1 MRGGFGQ
8 AGRYRHKRSRLIR
21 TKEFFRLRYAGKKGF
36 NSIAE
41 KNRKYPERSM
51 NLIQLVGLVEK
62 LTLEKKLHLEASVPT
77 VDLRDLGYTKLLGAG
92 NVSKPIRVKVE
103 KCSES
108 ALRKLKN
115 AGGDAL
121 LKKPSET

>member
-21 TKEFFRLRYAGKKGF
+21 TKEFFEMRYVGKKGF
-36 NSIAE
+36 NSITQ
-41 KNRKYPERSM
+41 KNRKFQERSM
-51 NLIQLVGLVEK
+51 NLIQLIGLVEK
-62 LTLEKKLHLEASVPT
+62 LTSEKKLHLEADVPT
-77 VDLRDLGYTKLLGAG
+77 VDLREFGYTKLLGAG

-108 ALRKLKN
+108 ALRKLKD
-115 AGGDAL
+115 AGGDAIL
-121 LKKPSET
+121 NKPSET